1 MSTGTSVPTGKQAGD
16 GMQQKAQDVAGQA
29 QEKAQDVAGQA
40 QDKAQEAASQAK
52 GKLREQLDQR
62 SSQAAEQISEQA
74 SDLRTVGESLRQ
86 QGKDGPARAADRLA
100 GYAEKV
106 GGYLHDKDSDTLL
119 SDAEDF
125 GRRQPWAVA
134 AGGLV
139 LGFAASRFLKASS
152 SKRYSTRYG
161 GQGLPTDG
169 VSRAKPAASAP
180 SAPSAHRAASPH
192 PAASAPPA
200 VSPATTTPPRTTLP
214 ADQAFPLD
222 PTPPPGA

>member
-1 MSTGTSVPTGKQAGD
+1 MSTGTSAPTGQQAGD
-16 GMQQKAQDVAGQA
+16 GMQQKAQEVAGQA
-29 QEKAQDVAGQA
+29 QE
-40 QDKAQEAASQAK
+40 KAQEAASQAK

-62 SSQAAEQISEQA
+62 SSQAAEQINEQA

-100 GYAEKV
+100 GYGEKV
-106 GGYLHDKDSDTLL
+106 GGYLRDKDSDTLL

-125 GRRQPWAVA
+125 GRRRPWAVA
-134 AGGLV
+134 AGGLL

-161 GQGLPTDG
+161 SQSRPTDG
-169 VSRAKPAASAP
+169 VSQAS
-180 SAPSAHRAASPH
+180 RAASPH
-192 PAASAPPA
+192 SAASPAP
-200 VSPATTTPPRTTLP
+200 TTPPEMALP
-214 ADQAFPLD
+214 ADPELPLH